1 MLEAA
6 KEYLDADGQAT
17 PFFVFVGDQEYR
29 NAKSELLGFGLHEC
43 KTSTFCHE
51 EDRLPDLGKL
61 LGELGRQDAAGGR
74 RLLVT
79 GLGEYLLLRGQDLLQ
94 RTLGDLKD
102 RALGGNRVVLLLRGL
117 GAALQELQRD
127 PRFDRRRYCDLQPLR
142 SELAPTLAA
151 PQLKLPAIS
160 GCKALLEELE
170 NGRSGRLVVCTE
182 LDFQDALC
190 TVSRIASAFDAIK
203 QTLPGLDAPESCGA
217 EEQWTQLLAELNQH
231 GDLDAV
237 FAANG
242 LAGDVEAGLHEWLTD
257 TDFQNFRNWLFF
269 LRLRSKREEL
279 KNGYLRFALERV
291 TGFAQLG
298 ESLINAL
305 LDVAPTDPRFPDFF
319 QERKRLLRGLP
330 DSALMDFLT
339 LNNKKPKDSIFRLT
353 DNTRAE
359 REAILA
365 WLAQHA
371 QDGNCPELA
380 TIYPAL
386 ALYLK
391 HWSFHA
397 SVADKELAE
406 LLTRY
411 FSDYKRQKVGNRI
424 EPGFHKQVE
433 ELALTRPFNQ
443 LPTRDMIL
451 SGIKQEETL
460 LYWLDALGVEYMAL
474 IEALA
479 RGKGLA
485 CKVHIVRA
493 VLPTI
498 TSENRNFYEE
508 WQGEKRSDKALD
520 DLKHGEKSPL
530 NPAHSQLPV
539 HLAEELAVIATV
551 MEEAARTLKTHK
563 CSQFLLASDH
573 GASRLAVIAGKEERY
588 ETEIYEGEHK
598 GRHSGRCCPAFSPY
612 DLPFAAEENGWL
624 ALADYGRFKGGRAA
638 DVEVHGG
645 ASLEEA
651 VVPLVELSLK
661 NTALTVELVE
671 STVKAD
677 FREGT
682 VIELY
687 FNQPTKD
694 VYVVLSGKGG
704 RYQAEPG
711 ADAYHYQVRL
721 TDVKKAGKYTC
732 EVYAGNGAVGDLSF
746 QAKGRTGTINTDFD
760 DFF

>member
-1 MLEAA
+1 M
-6 KEYLDADGQAT
+6 
-17 PFFVFVGDQEYR
+17 
-29 NAKSELLGFGLHEC
+29 
-43 KTSTFCHE
+43 
-51 EDRLPDLGKL
+51 
-61 LGELGRQDAAGGR
+61 
-74 RLLVT
+74 
-79 GLGEYLLLRGQDLLQ
+79 
-94 RTLGDLKD
+94 
-102 RALGGNRVVLLLRGL
+102 
-117 GAALQELQRD
+117 
-127 PRFDRRRYCDLQPLR
+127 
-142 SELAPTLAA
+142 
-151 PQLKLPAIS
+151 
-160 GCKALLEELE
+160 
-170 NGRSGRLVVCTE
+170 
-182 LDFQDALC
+182 
-190 TVSRIASAFDAIK
+190 
-203 QTLPGLDAPESCGA
+203 
-217 EEQWTQLLAELNQH
+217 LAELNQH

-257 TDFQNFRNWLFF
+257 TDFQNFRHWLFF
-269 LRLRSKREEL
+269 LRLRSKRGEL
-279 KNGYLRFALERV
+279 KNGYLRFALERAA
-291 TGFAQLG
+291 GFAQLG

-305 LDVAPTDPRFPDFF
+305 LDVAPTDTRFPDFF
-319 QERKRLLRGLP
+319 QERKRLLKGLS

-371 QDGNCPELA
+371 QDGECPELA
-380 TIYPAL
+380 AIYPAL

-391 HWSFHA
+391 PWSFHA

-411 FSDYKRQKVGNRI
+411 FTDYKRQKVANRI

-451 SGIKQEETL
+451 SGIKQEDTL

-479 RGKGLA
+479 KEKGLA

-508 WQGEKRSDKALD
+508 WRGEKRSNKALD
-520 DLKHGEKSPL
+520 DLKHGEQSPL
-530 NPAHSQLPV
+530 NPAHRRLPV
-539 HLAEELAVIATV
+539 HLAEELAVIATTL
-551 MEEAARTLKTHK
+551 EEAARTLKAHK
-563 CSQFLLASDH
+563 CKRFLLASDH
-573 GASRLAVIAGKEERY
+573 GASRLAVIAGKEEKY
-588 ETEIYEGEHK
+588 ETEIYEGEHR
-598 GRHSGRCCPAFSPY
+598 GRHSGRCCLAFSPY

-624 ALADYGRFKGGRAA
+624 VLADYGRFKGGGGA

-671 STVKAD
+671 STVKVD
-677 FREGT
+677 FREGA

-687 FNQPTKD
+687 FNQPIKN
-694 VYVVLSGKGG
+694 VYVVLQGKGG

-711 ADAYHYQVRL
+711 ADAYHYLVRL
-721 TDVKKAGKYTC
+721 TDVKKAGKYAC

-746 QAKGRTGTINTDFD
+746 QAEGRTGTINTDFD

>member
-6 KEYLDADGQAT
+6 KEYLDAGDQAM
-17 PFFVFVGDQEYR
+17 PFFVFVGDEQYR
-29 NAKSELLGFGLHEC
+29 NAKSELLGFGLSEVRL
-43 KTSTFCHE
+43 SDYCHE
-51 EDRLPDLGKL
+51 ADRLPDLGKM
-61 LGELGRQDAAGGR
+61 LGELGTAQGR
-74 RLLVT
+74 KLLVT
-79 GLGEYLLLRGQDLLQ
+79 GLGEYLILRGQDLLQ
-94 RTLGDLKD
+94 RTIGALKD
-102 RALGGNRVVLLLRGL
+102 LNVSTTKVVLLLRGL
-117 GAALQELQRD
+117 AGTLQELKRD
-127 PRFDRRRYCDLQPLR
+127 PRFQKWRYSAGEPLECDLTL
-142 SELAPTLAA
+142 TLAA
-151 PQLKLPAIS
+151 PHLGLPGAQ
-160 GCKALLEELE
+160 GFKVLLEELE
-170 NGRSGRLVVCTE
+170 NGRSGAVTVCTDM
-182 LDFQDALC
+182 DFQDALC
-190 TVSRIASAFDAIK
+190 TVNPIKSAYEGVR
-203 QTLPGLDAPESCGA
+203 LSVNLDTPENCGSQ
-217 EEQWTQLLAELNQH
+217 EQWAQLLQELNQQQ
-231 GDLDAV
+231 GDLEKV
-237 FAANG
+237 FAAHG

-257 TDFQNFRNWLFF
+257 TDFQNFRNWLSF
-269 LRLRSKREEL
+269 LCLYRKRADL
-279 KNGYLRFALERV
+279 KNGYLRFVLDRIP
-291 TGFAQLG
+291 GFAQLG
-298 ESLINAL
+298 ETLVNAFA
-305 LDVAPTDPRFPDFF
+305 DVDPNDPRFQEFY
-319 QERKRLLRGLP
+319 QERKRLLKGRP
-330 DSALMDFLT
+330 DSALMEFLR
-339 LNNKKPKDSIFRLT
+339 LNNKKPQDSLFRLT

-371 QDGNCPELA
+371 QDGECPELA
-380 TIYPAL
+380 AIYPAL

-391 HWSFHA
+391 PWSFHA
-397 SVADKELAE
+397 SVADTELAE

-411 FSDYKRQKVGNRI
+411 FTDYKRQKVANRI

-479 RGKGLA
+479 KEKGLA

-498 TSENRNFYEE
+498 TSENRNFYEA
-508 WQGEKRSDKALD
+508 WRGEKRSDKALD
-520 DLKHGEKSPL
+520 DLKHGYQSPL
-530 NPAHSQLPV
+530 NPAHLRLPV
-539 HLAEELAVIATV
+539 YLAEELAVIATTL
-551 MEEAARTLKTHK
+551 EEAARTLKAHK
-563 CSQFLLASDH
+563 CKRFLLASDH
-573 GASRLAVIAGKEERY
+573 GASRLAVIAGKEEKY
-588 ETEIYEGEHK
+588 ETEIYEGEHR

-624 ALADYGRFKGGRAA
+624 VLADYGRFKGGRVA

-671 STVKAD
+671 STVKVD
-677 FREGT
+677 FREGAI
-682 VIELY
+682 IELY
-687 FNQPTKD
+687 FNQPIKN
-694 VYVVLSGKGG
+694 VYVVLQGKGG

-711 ADAYHYQVRL
+711 ADAYHYLVRL
-721 TDVKKAGKYTC
+721 TDVKKAGKYAC

-746 QAKGRTGTINTDFD
+746 QAEGRTGTINTDFD